1 MFPEH
6 FFLSPLMDVPSTLL
20 LLSLVTPYNKSNS
33 RRDYIAEFSLYKT
46 PACINKKRN
55 KNHTHDEY
63 LYQRWTNPT
72 IHKPTTT
79 TATPNLDSIPKD
91 DPSITPTLIG
101 YSFYP

>member
-6 FFLSPLMDVPSTLL
+6 FFLSPLTDVPSTLL